1 MRFTASTPAK
11 RVALVAA
18 IGVGLL
24 TATGCGYI
32 NPQQTASPYAASDGI
47 DANVGSLQLR
57 NALIASS
64 GNEGSSPTPSSD
76 APGRML
82 GSLYNT
88 SSNDISI
95 TMTSPGQST
104 VSMTIPKNGTVRL
117 EDSSTPADFS
127 NVGGVPGS
135 LVSVKVSDGTS
146 TQDVQIPVL
155 DGTLVQYRQ
164 YLPSPSSKAS
174 GSASSSASSSASPS
188 ESSSASSSESS
199 SATPSATASR

>member
-57 NALIASS
+57 NALIASA
-64 GNEGSSPTPSSD
+64 GNAGSSPTPSAG

-88 SSNDISI
+88 SSNDLSV
-95 TMTSPGQST
+95 TMTTPGQST
-104 VSMTIPKNGTVRL
+104 VSLTVPSNGTVRL
-117 EDSSTPADFS
+117 EDNPTPADFA

-155 DGTLVQYRQ
+155 DGTLEQYRQ
-164 YLPSPSSKAS
+164 FLPSPSAKATS
-174 GSASSSASSSASPS
+174 SATAGATNTATSSTATSSAST
-188 ESSSASSSESS
+188 
-199 SATPSATASR
+199 ATPSATASH

>member
-11 RVALVAA
+11 RVALAAA

-64 GNEGSSPTPSSD
+64 GKEGSSPTPSAD

-88 SSNDISI
+88 SSNDLSV
-95 TMTSPGQST
+95 TLTTPGQST
-104 VSMTIPKNGTVRL
+104 VSLTIPSNGTIRL
-117 EDSSTPADFS
+117 ETDPSPVDFT

-155 DGTLVQYRQ
+155 DGTLSQYRQ
-164 YLPSPSSKAS
+164 YLPTP
-174 GSASSSASSSASPS
+174 SSSASTSASPS
-188 ESSSASSSESS
+188 SSATASG
-199 SATPSATASR
+199 SATPSATASH